1 MGAAL
6 ALLPAA
12 AGRPGRHDGLR
23 GAPDAVADL
32 RLAAEKSPTVAEM
45 LAAVPAGAARIED
58 LIQRGP
64 AAPIWHPLSSSGRA
78 CGWTEL

>member
-1 MGAAL
+1 MVLVGTTAT
-6 ALLPAA
+6 
-12 AGRPGRHDGLR
+12 GIR
-23 GAPDAVADL
+23 GAVADL
-32 RLAAEKSPTVAEM
+32 RLAAEENPAVAEM

-64 AAPIWHPLSSSGRA
+64 SAPIWHPLNSNGRA